1 MSAPVYN
8 LPYDRIKVTYVSDHS
23 VNQEETELPFKLLML
38 GDYKGIEDTDSISDR
53 KAISIN
59 KNTFAE
65 VMSAFNVTLQQN
77 VDDKLS
83 DARENMTPTLP
94 IDIKF
99 DSLRDFHPDAFSK
112 QVPELAKLIK
122 FRELLTKAKTE
133 PKNIQQTVK
142 EIEQL
147 LLSPAPSKKS

>member
-23 VNQEETELPFKLLML
+23 ANKEETELPLKLLML
-38 GDYKGIEDTDSISDR
+38 GDYKGVEDPDSISDR
-53 KAISIN
+53 KAVSIN
-59 KNTFAE
+59 KNNFAE
-65 VMSAFNVTLQQN
+65 VMSAFNVTLQHS
-77 VDDKLS
+77 VSDRLS
-83 DARENMTPTLP
+83 DARKNMQPTLAV
-94 IDIKF
+94 DIKF

-122 FRELLTKAKTE
+122 FRELLTKAKTH

-147 LLSPAPSKKS
+147 LLSPNPHKKS